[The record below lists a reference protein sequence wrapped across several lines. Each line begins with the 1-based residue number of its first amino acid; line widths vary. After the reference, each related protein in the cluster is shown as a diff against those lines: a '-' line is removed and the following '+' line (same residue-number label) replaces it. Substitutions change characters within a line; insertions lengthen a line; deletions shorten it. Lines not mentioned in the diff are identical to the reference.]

1 MAAEAQAR
9 LNVCFRDIISF
20 YQQAGIDPN
29 SVAMLDSFIDRHL
42 PFDFL
47 SLAEGFGKCMAFIN
61 HDELLALLIK
71 GYSTLIDG
79 FNAERKGVSKRHKLL
94 LEDKKADPAVVARL
108 ENLMADLDSR
118 KQQAETI
125 NQKLKVM
132 NMVPAALF
140 RDPKFEPYEY
150 YQKIRAQQWKE
161 AAEAREA
168 AIPHKRKKDTSERSS
183 M

>member
-1 MAAEAQAR
+1 
-9 LNVCFRDIISF
+9 
-20 YQQAGIDPN
+20 
-29 SVAMLDSFIDRHL
+29 
-42 PFDFL
+42 
-47 SLAEGFGKCMAFIN
+47 
-61 HDELLALLIK
+61 
-71 GYSTLIDG
+71 
-79 FNAERKGVSKRHKLL
+79 
-94 LEDKKADPAVVARL
+94 
-108 ENLMADLDSR
+108 MADLDSR

-161 AAEAREA
+161 AAEGPRSSHTAQEKERY
-168 AIPHKRKKDTSERSS
+168 KQKRSS